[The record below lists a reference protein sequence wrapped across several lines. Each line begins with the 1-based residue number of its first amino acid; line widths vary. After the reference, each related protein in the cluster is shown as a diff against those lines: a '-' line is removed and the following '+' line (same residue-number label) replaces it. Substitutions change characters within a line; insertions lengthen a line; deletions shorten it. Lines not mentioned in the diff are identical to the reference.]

1 MVLSYRIQRPAI
13 NTLEIAIL
21 QCKNQ
26 GGIWDYNK
34 STCIKKSTNTTSI
47 SCPSGEQLI
56 GSVCVPIQTKCP
68 SGYKQNPYG
77 QGCVPIVSTSTATN
91 TVIYTSTSTSTIH
104 TTIYTSTST
113 STSTAT
119 NTTNVLISDC
129 INAGGT
135 WNSNLGICQF
145 TSPIV
150 SFTSTSTSTQTSTST
165 STSTSKVLTS
175 SIFGIPMILIILILV
190 VLMVVMMIK

>member
-1 MVLSYRIQRPAI
+1 MILTNPKPINAI
-13 NTLEIAIL
+13 YACIR
-21 QCKNQ
+21 Q
-26 GGIWDYNK
+26 GGTWNYKNNECMPK
-34 STCIKKSTNTTSI
+34 VVTSTSTI
-47 SCPSGEQLI
+47 
-56 GSVCVPIQTKCP
+56 
-68 SGYKQNPYG
+68 Y
-77 QGCVPIVSTSTATN
+77 TSTATN

-113 STSTAT
+113 FTSTSTAT

-129 INAGGT
+129 INAGGN

-150 SFTSTSTSTQTSTST
+150 SFTSTSTQTSTST

-190 VLMVVMMIK
+190 VLMVVMILK

>member
-1 MVLSYRIQRPAI
+1 MILTNPKPINAI
-13 NTLEIAIL
+13 YACIR
-21 QCKNQ
+21 Q
-26 GGIWDYNK
+26 GGTWNYKNNECMPK
-34 STCIKKSTNTTSI
+34 VVTSTSTI
-47 SCPSGEQLI
+47 
-56 GSVCVPIQTKCP
+56 
-68 SGYKQNPYG
+68 Y
-77 QGCVPIVSTSTATN
+77 TSTATN

-104 TTIYTSTST
+104 TTIYTSTIT

-129 INAGGT
+129 INAGGN

-150 SFTSTSTSTQTSTST
+150 SFTSTSTSTQSSTST